1 MPDKPSKN
9 NIIGGEEKIG
19 VVTARDSGNPRQATD
34 GTEKLVG
41 DNESI
46 RQLNGEEIFWIP
58 FQPNSN
64 EAEER
69 LFDVE
74 ADLREVEKV
83 QGGTF
88 EKAEQLDPAKDSH
101 QEENLVGHDTNTKT
115 LENEE
120 SFAEREILNTKFAK
134 LNSSSAHAQIS
145 SLLVKSIIFMQSL
158 LYFYS

>member
-1 MPDKPSKN
+1 MSDKPSKN
-9 NIIGGEEKIG
+9 NIIGVEEKIG

-74 ADLREVEKV
+74 TDLREVEKV

-120 SFAEREILNTKFAK
+120 SFAEREIKFAK